1 MSIKQIIRISGKAHQ
16 VFPLLA
22 LLAKYRGKET
32 LEQIIKE
39 KGG

>member
-22 LLAKYRGKET
+22 LLAKYQGNKT